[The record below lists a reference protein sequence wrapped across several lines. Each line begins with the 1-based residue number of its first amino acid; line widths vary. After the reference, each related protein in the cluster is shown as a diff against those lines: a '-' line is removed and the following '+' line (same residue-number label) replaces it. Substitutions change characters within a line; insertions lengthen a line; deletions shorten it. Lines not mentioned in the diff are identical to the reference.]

1 MSELVVLLKK
11 NKMLFSAR
19 SMKME
24 EHLSGM
30 IGALGLEDLSFLL
43 QEIAEVEPRKIVKA
57 IPSLLKELETTA
69 MKHKVMIVGVWSV
82 AVSGSG
88 CWFWTLAASAEQL
101 GWGVWCCPSVAPQL
115 FIPFFKLLTVVA
127 SSGEEPAMQCLLIV
141 SKIAKSGLVTGHYTF
156 GQICSFGE
164 H

>member
-1 MSELVVLLKK
+1 MGGAEHVPSTLLASKQGHVELVVLLKK

-43 QEIAEVEPRKIVKA
+43 QEIADIKPRKIVKA

-88 CWFWTLAASAEQL
+88 CWFRTLAASAEQL
-101 GWGVWCCPSVAPQL
+101 GWGVWCCPSVVHPLLQVTHSCR
-115 FIPFFKLLTVVA
+115 FFW
-127 SSGEEPAMQCLLIV
+127 
-141 SKIAKSGLVTGHYTF
+141 
-156 GQICSFGE
+156 
-164 H
+164 